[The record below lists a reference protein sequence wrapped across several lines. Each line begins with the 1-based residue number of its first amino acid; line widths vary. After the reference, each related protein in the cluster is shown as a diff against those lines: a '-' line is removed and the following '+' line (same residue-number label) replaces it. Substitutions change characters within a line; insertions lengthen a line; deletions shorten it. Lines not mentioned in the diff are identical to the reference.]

1 MRRLEI
7 IMALVLSSAVALHG
21 QAQPVPQNAR
31 QALLEMFFSKTPG
44 TLEKHLPEATRA
56 ALRQAGGPGLS
67 MLQQFAMLS
76 SQINAQGQQFQTFE
90 TGPTLLVAEDAR
102 THGKFEITVERDDLQ
117 GEEDAIEVAFH
128 AYKDGQPQNSYF
140 MPRLTFAMKREA
152 GIWRLN
158 ELALAVRFGL
168 ADPDFL
174 KQMLAGMQQR
184 PSADESIVVS
194 SMRVI
199 ETAEITYASTYPG
212 RGYTC
217 SLSDLDG
224 FGGSQPSER
233 QAMLIESGL
242 ASGKKNGYLFALS
255 RCDGTPASKFRL
267 TAVPADP
274 SVGLRA
280 FCSDESGVIRYSA
293 DGKGATCLSAGKPMQ

>member
-1 MRRLEI
+1 MKRFEI
-7 IMALVLSSAVALHG
+7 IVALALGGALALHA

-44 TLEKHLPEATRA
+44 TMEKHLPQATRA
-56 ALRQAGGPGLS
+56 ALRQADGPGLA
-67 MLQQFAMLS
+67 MLQQFSMLS

-90 TGPTLLVAEDAR
+90 TGPTLLAAEDAR
-102 THGKFEITVERDDLQ
+102 VHSKLEITVERDDLQ
-117 GEEDAIEVAFH
+117 GDEDAIEVSFH
-128 AYKDGQPQNSYF
+128 AYKAGQPQNSYF
-140 MPRLTFAMKREA
+140 MPRLTFVMKQEA

-158 ELALAVRFGL
+158 ELALAARFGL
-168 ADPDFL
+168 ADPEFL
-174 KQMLAGMQQR
+174 KQMLAGMKQR
-184 PSADESIVVS
+184 QSVDESSTVS

-199 ETAEITYASTYPG
+199 ETAEITYAATYPG

-224 FGGSQPSER
+224 FGSGQPSEH

-242 ASGKKNGYLFALS
+242 ASGRKDGYIFTLS

-267 TAVPADP
+267 TGVPADP
-274 SVGLRA
+274 SAGLRA
-280 FCSDESGVIRYSA
+280 FCSDESGVIRYAA
-293 DGKGATCLSAGKPMQ
+293 DGKAATCLSVGKPLQ

>member
-21 QAQPVPQNAR
+21 QAQPVPQNAL

-102 THGKFEITVERDDLQ
+102 VHSKLEITVERDDLQ

-128 AYKDGQPQNSYF
+128 AYKDGQPQNSYM
-140 MPRLTFAMKREA
+140 MPRLTFIMKQEA

-174 KQMLAGMQQR
+174 KQILAGMKQR
-184 PSADESIVVS
+184 PSAEESPAVS
-194 SMRVI
+194 SMRVL
-199 ETAEITYASTYPG
+199 ETAETTYAAAYPG
-212 RGYTC
+212 R
-217 SLSDLDG
+217 
-224 FGGSQPSER
+224 
-233 QAMLIESGL
+233 
-242 ASGKKNGYLFALS
+242 
-255 RCDGTPASKFRL
+255 
-267 TAVPADP
+267 
-274 SVGLRA
+274 
-280 FCSDESGVIRYSA
+280 
-293 DGKGATCLSAGKPMQ
+293 